1 MALINNDTY
10 FVDPSR
16 DLSQKKTYYR
26 GLVTLLDYDMA
37 KFSQRI
43 LQGFIKV
50 QYHLSKSEYWVP
62 TSILRE
68 ATVTDFKIGDIV
80 MDNTLGIIELEIID
94 IDISKAPPLVAV
106 ELDESRNKTTIKTY
120 LDSLLP
126 GAPFIMADLIS
137 QLYAAGIKTIKT
149 PLDISYTK
157 YWNDNFDTTSGTIT
171 DVLNPEDT
179 KSIFL
184 LNSVNTSI
192 EAI

>member
-120 LDSLLP
+120 LEPFECILLDREEITEELNMEP
-126 GAPFIMADLIS
+126 MPLNNEGRTYCWWCKGGTKLVDGFTS
-137 QLYAAGIKTIKT
+137 RYTIC
-149 PLDISYTK
+149 
-157 YWNDNFDTTSGTIT
+157 
-171 DVLNPEDT
+171 
-179 KSIFL
+179 SICGK
-184 LNSVNTSI
+184 
-192 EAI
+192 